1 MKTSINHLFPIAW
14 ALLIGGAT
22 MTLPSCSE
30 DWDDHYD
37 VTDLTSTVS
46 VEVVSG
52 TVAEFLTSN
61 SDLSRV
67 NTALASMSEVLD
79 GESCTAIVAEDSS
92 IGEGDEVLSASL
104 FAKNSVSDVAVAPS
118 LLVPGYGIYMQ
129 SGKNIWVTLD
139 ENGDVLLN
147 EHRLLKVYK
156 ADNGYI
162 YVVDA
167 PVAVQPSVYEYIQ
180 GLGEDY
186 SLFKEYIGLFEET
199 IFNAEASIPAGV
211 DDMGNTT
218 YSDSVFEIRNS
229 LMDRFTVGGLETWNM
244 RSESFQST
252 LFVPNNAMIEKAYYS
267 ALDSIP
273 VWLNRAP
280 TANDSLKFKKWI
292 VSSCFVDHRMKP
304 EEVSA
309 DVAGQFECV
318 GGYVEEIDEVL
329 DKRTYTAYEAAQWKP
344 SVQIVDAANPIELSN
359 GVAYHLTDYKV
370 PNHIVIWRV
379 KEKFYLL
386 WPELSEEEQ
395 GWKVTQPV
403 DGGYFRWTNWESPQ
417 ILNDAQGL
425 FELTSELPIMYYH
438 VLTAI
443 PSAEAM
449 ADSLPCSVEYDGL
462 LYNSADKNFGLKP
475 VSLPAGEYYLRMGF
489 KHSLRYSISI
499 YFAGADEEFSPANRL
514 VENMSL
520 IATGSNFHFDR
531 GGAMEG
537 MDFYGSES
545 VGYPEGYDWR
555 WWYDQD
561 PVLYQKASAY
571 DTDGFQVATVNLNK
585 SGNFKIKVESGDM
598 AKLFLN
604 GDCTFDAEGKIKRDK
619 GNIIQLM
626 MYHWCLRPTKYN
638 Y

>member
-1 MKTSINHLFPIAW
+1 MKKSIKHLFPIAL
-14 ALLIGGAT
+14 ALFLGGAT
-22 MTLPSCSE
+22 MTLPSCTD

-37 VTDLTSTVS
+37 VTDLNSTVS
-46 VEVVSG
+46 VEVVPG
-52 TVAEFLTSN
+52 TVAEFLASR
-61 SDLSRV
+61 SELSQV
-67 NTALASMSEVLD
+67 NVALGSISEILS
-79 GESCTAIVAEDSS
+79 GESCTAIVTENGS
-92 IGEGDEVLSASL
+92 IPEGDETLQAPL
-104 FAKNSVSDVAVAPS
+104 FAQNSVSDVAVAPS
-118 LLVPGYGIYMQ
+118 SLVPGYGIYMQ
-129 SGKNIWVTLD
+129 SGKNIWITYD
-139 ENGDVLLN
+139 ADGNILLN
-147 EHRLLKVYK
+147 EHALLKVYK
-156 ADNGYI
+156 TDNGYV

-180 GLGEDY
+180 SLGEDY
-186 SLFKEYIGLFEET
+186 SLFKEFIALFEET
-199 IFNAEASIPAGV
+199 IFNADASIPSGV
-211 DDMGNTT
+211 DDMGNTI
-218 YSDSVFEIRNS
+218 YSDSVFEVRNS
-229 LMDRFTVGGLETWNM
+229 LMDRFTESGLATWNM

-252 LFVPNNAMIEKAYYS
+252 LFVPNNAMIEKAYFG

-304 EEVSA
+304 EEVSS
-309 DVAGQFECV
+309 DVEGQFECV
-318 GGYVEEIDEVL
+318 GGYIEEVDEVL

-344 SVQIVDAANPIELSN
+344 SVQTVDVANPIELSN
-359 GVAYHLTDYKV
+359 GVAYLLTDYKV

-386 WPELSEEEQ
+386 WPQLSAVERGEGGE
-395 GWKVTQPV
+395 
-403 DGGYFRWTNWESPQ
+403 GGYFRWTNWEAPQ

-443 PSAEAM
+443 PTAQAM

-462 LYNSADKNFGLKP
+462 LLNTDDKNFGLNP

-499 YFAGADEEFSPANRL
+499 YFAAADEEFSPANRL

-571 DTDGFQVATVNLNK
+571 DTDGYQVATVNLNK
-585 SGNFKIKVESGDM
+585 PGNFKIKVESGDM

-619 GNIIQLM
+619 GNVIQLM
-626 MYHWCLRPTKYN
+626 MYHWCLRPTKNN